1 MLQIGEF
8 TGKNKHNILK
18 ACSISENSWGFAIF
32 TYFTYKTFCSRRSN
46 AGVYYNRMCYLGTLR
61 TFVLWELTI
70 VTSIWIS
77 KEMLILNTS
86 SFITRSTIWTIYYH
100 VPSKTQSVV
109 LISYINTFYNCG
121 DKAELGSWVGEKRSK
136 IFLNKL

>member
-1 MLQIGEF
+1 M
-8 TGKNKHNILK
+8 
-18 ACSISENSWGFAIF
+18 S
-32 TYFTYKTFCSRRSN
+32 
-46 AGVYYNRMCYLGTLR
+46 YLGTLR

-70 VTSIWIS
+70 ATSIWIS
-77 KEMLILNTS
+77 KEMLIPNTS
-86 SFITRSTIWTIYYH
+86 SFIRTSTVWTSYYQ

-136 IFLNKL
+136 IFLNKLLS